1 MRSISIY
8 FNEIKKKCQIKDKG
22 IEEFNYKLLNNWRSN
37 YMLISQQNK
46 G

>member
-8 FNEIKKKCQIKDKG
+8 FNEIKKKNVKDKG

-37 YMLISQQNK
+37 YMLIS
-46 G
+46 